1 MFDKKIA
8 KKARIAVQDFAE
20 KNLTEVEDLPTIV
33 PATTFLAIE
42 AFGFACAAYANE
54 SGQTIEETIK
64 EFLKGMETAGAECAR
79 HADKFMKDLN
89 AQYKAE
95 KTTEEILANIKK

>member
-1 MFDKKIA
+1 M
-8 KKARIAVQDFAE
+8 AVQDFAE

-42 AFGFACAAYANE
+42 AFGLACAAYANE
-54 SGQTIEETIK
+54 SGQDIEETIK
-64 EFLKGMETAGAECAR
+64 EFLTGMETAGADCAR
-79 HADKFMKDLN
+79 HDHKYMQDIS